1 MAAPR
6 PVPFPQIPFPPPD
19 ISCNQQSWA
28 LYSKKAP
35 YGRWN
40 NTNSNYKLFPLTLC
54 RDICGNTVRHQT
66 RNLFKNTAMRWSQR
80 QVYSYLM
87 RNRIFNQ

>member
-1 MAAPR
+1 MADNCDTTSYQKI
-6 PVPFPQIPFPPPD
+6 F
-19 ISCNQQSWA
+19 
-28 LYSKKAP
+28 P

-40 NTNSNYKLFPLTLC
+40 NTNSNYKLFPITYC
-54 RDICGNTVRHQT
+54 RDSNGTIIQNQT